1 MADVPVPAAG
11 CPARSEVVLCRLR
24 GNNWVAV
31 QVVLVREKK
40 RLGLGDKRPSYGA
53 CPRPMSLITT
63 TPTTTTVGP
72 TAPGTPVNL
81 RVVSTGLASASL
93 AWDPPT
99 AGTAVDHYEVLVN
112 GVSVLTTPNAGAVLT
127 GLQAACIYGIPAVI
141 GVQAVDAS
149 GQHSD
154 SVTTTVMPVCGGGGG
169 GGSGAPATTT
179 ATTTT
184 ATTTTGTTT
193 TGTTTT
199 GTTTTGTTTTGTT
212 TSGSAVAVTVSQPL
226 DYSFATGTETVSATA
241 TGGTPPYSASL
252 EIDGGLTTLVPVVS
266 GASIT
271 FAWDTTQVV
280 EGPYTLDVAVT
291 DSLGAKATSAVL
303 HVTVDNTPPTTYIT
317 SSYGVGFS
325 RASLPVA
332 AHASDANGIASVQF
346 AIDGTP
352 VGAAVVAPDTAGG
365 YTYSATLPLGTLSD
379 GTHTLTD
386 VSTDNAGLTIVSA
399 GVSINVDNTPPTA
412 VMYQPTVVPGYSYAV
427 SAGPTTLQ
435 VHASDLNGVASVQF
449 TVDGN
454 PVGAL
459 LTQPDTPGAYLYSVS
474 FDTST
479 LSAGMH
485 SISAIVTDNAGN
497 TATAPAV
504 SLENGPFVPVLNYHG
519 IIGPLDE
526 NPDEYDQTSAEAA
539 QQLAYLQANGY
550 QSITLEQYETW
561 LTTGALPAGI
571 TKPVLI
577 TVDDGLTDELA
588 WDPLLQ
594 QYGFTAVLFV
604 VTGYADN
611 TTPGAN
617 DPTGNMSWSQIQAL
631 AANGRWEIAFHAG
644 EYGHADF
651 SDPTSTID
659 LGGGQTLNYASTCWT
674 YYTCLGNI
682 TTGTTTVA
690 ETPAQLETQ
699 VAGEI
704 NAGVTE
710 LKQEVPSASL
720 LGWACPWNA
729 CGQWTTQ
736 YNDPSST
743 VQAWLP
749 GYLASQFPIVFT
761 QTDPNVYGLASG
773 TVDSLTGDNRRYRFE
788 VLTTTTLAEFAAA
801 LTDPTFAAR

>member
-1 MADVPVPAAG
+1 M
-11 CPARSEVVLCRLR
+11 
-24 GNNWVAV
+24 W
-31 QVVLVREKK
+31 EKK

-53 CPRPMSLITT
+53 CPGATRLITT
-63 TPTTTTVGP
+63 TPTTTTP
-72 TAPGTPVNL
+72 AAPGTPVNL
-81 RVVSTGLASASL
+81 RVVSTGLASVSL
-93 AWDPPT
+93 AWDPPA
-99 AGTAVDHYEVLVN
+99 AGAAVDHYEVLLN
-112 GVSVLTTPNAGAVLT
+112 GVSVLTTSNAGAVLT
-127 GLQAACIYGIPAVI
+127 GLQAACIYGTPAVV
-141 GVQAVDAS
+141 GVEAVDAS

-154 SVTTTVMPVCGGGGG
+154 SVTMTVMPVCGGGGG
-169 GGSGAPATTT
+169 GGGGGSGAPPTTTAATTT
-179 ATTTT
+179 ITTTT
-184 ATTTTGTTT
+184 RGTTTGTTTTGTTT

-212 TSGSAVAVTVSQPL
+212 ALAATVSQPL
-226 DYSFATGTETVSATA
+226 DYSFGTGTETISATA

-271 FAWDTTQVV
+271 FTWDTTQVV

-291 DSLGAKATSAVL
+291 DSLGATATSPVL
-303 HVTVDNTPPTTYIT
+303 HVTVDDTPPTTYIM
-317 SSYGVGFS
+317 SSSGVGFS
-325 RASLPVA
+325 RVSLPVA

-352 VGAAVVAPDTAGG
+352 VGAAVIAPDTAGG

-386 VSTDNAGLTIVSA
+386 VATDNAGLATVSG
-399 GVSINVDNTPPTA
+399 GVSVNVDNTPPTS

-427 SAGPTTLQ
+427 SDGPTTFQ

-459 LTQPDTPGAYLYSVS
+459 LTQPDTPGSYLYSMSV
-474 FDTST
+474 DTST

-497 TATAPAV
+497 TASAAAV

-539 QQLAYLQANGY
+539 QQLAYLQAHGY

-561 LTTGALPAGI
+561 LTIGALPAGI

-588 WDPLLQ
+588 WDSLLQ

-617 DPTGNMSWSQIQAL
+617 DPTGNMSWSQIQTL
-631 AANGRWEIAFHAG
+631 AANGRWEIAFHTG
-644 EYGHADF
+644 EYGHGDY

-659 LGGGQTLNYASTCWT
+659 LGGGQTLSYASTCWT
-674 YYTCLGNI
+674 YYTCLGNV

-690 ETPAQLETQ
+690 ETPAQFETQ
-699 VAGEI
+699 IADEI

-720 LGWACPWNA
+720 LAWACPWNA

-736 YNDPSST
+736 YNDPSGT

-773 TVDSLTGDNRRYRFE
+773 TVGSLTGENRRYRFE
-788 VLTTTTLAEFAAA
+788 VLTTTTLADFAAA
-801 LTDPTFAAR
+801 LTDPSFAAN